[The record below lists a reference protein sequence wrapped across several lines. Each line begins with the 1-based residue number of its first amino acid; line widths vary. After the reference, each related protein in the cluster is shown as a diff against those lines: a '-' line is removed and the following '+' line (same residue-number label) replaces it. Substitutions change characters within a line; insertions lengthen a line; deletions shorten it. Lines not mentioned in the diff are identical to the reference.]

1 MRDRLTTSLRRSRRR
16 ARSTSVRRRRQLAG
30 IIGGAILVVTAA
42 ACGSGDD
49 AGSSASDG
57 GAPAATP
64 DGSSAATAAEGSGGV
79 LRIAMSAGNVPWPAT
94 PPNEGY
100 EGYRFVGNNIYDGLT
115 RLELDQVD
123 TIPEPSPA
131 LAESWEVSP
140 DQTEWTFTLR
150 QDVTFHDGTPFN
162 ADAVIFQFERNKN
175 PDFEFYDA
183 TNAPRYG
190 AAFRYFQA
198 WEKID
203 DYTVKFT
210 MTQPYAWTLY
220 DLLGI
225 YYPSPTVVQEVGNE
239 AYNQHASGTG
249 PFTMTKYVD
258 GETMELTAN
267 EDYWGG
273 RPKLDQIILTPQS
286 EPASRLSAL
295 QAGEVDWA
303 EVPSPDAVAQ
313 LEAEGYQVMLGK
325 YPHGIMPRF
334 NQFREPFKDNLPLRQ
349 ALNYAL
355 DREGTAALLN
365 DVGYAAN
372 QYVYEGHPDYV
383 ADNPGYSY
391 DPDKAAELLAEAG
404 YEPGELKLKMAYTT
418 GGSGNMF
425 PGLMM
430 EKLQADF
437 KAIGVDVEL
446 MPMEWNT
453 LITAGLE
460 GLDAPQWSD
469 IDILWAS
476 PAAGMLPT
484 GYNVTFLST
493 RPGDLL
499 NATGLNDPVI
509 DDAYNAAMQAPTME
523 ESHAQIQAMMDQ
535 ALDQADFLFWMHDLN
550 LRVLSPNVHGYVHAQ
565 SWWVDFTRIWVE
577 S

>member
-1 MRDRLTTSLRRSRRR
+1 MRDRTTTSARRL
-16 ARSTSVRRRRQLAG
+16 RRRRLAG
-30 IIGGAILVVTAA
+30 IIAGTILVVTAA

-49 AGSSASDG
+49 DAGGSSGSG
-57 GAPAATP
+57 TGAPAGSP
-64 DGSSAATAAEGSGGV
+64 GGSSGETVATEGGSGGV
-79 LRIAMSAGNVPWPAT
+79 LRIAMSAGNIPWPAT

-100 EGYRFVGNNIYDGLT
+100 EGYRFVGNNIYDALT
-115 RLELDQVD
+115 RLNLDQAD
-123 TIPEPSPA
+123 EIPEPGPS
-131 LAESWEVSP
+131 LAESWETSP
-140 DQTEWTFTLR
+140 DLTEWTFTLR

-190 AAFRYFQA
+190 AVFRYFKS

-203 DYTVKFT
+203 DHTVKFT
-210 MTQPYAWTLY
+210 MTQPYAWTLH
-220 DLLGI
+220 DLLAI
-225 YYPSPTVVQEVGNE
+225 YFPSPTVVQEVGNE
-239 AYNQHASGTG
+239 AYNQSASGTG
-249 PFTMTKYVD
+249 PFVMTKYVD

-295 QAGEVDWA
+295 QSGEVDWA
-303 EVPSPDAVAQ
+303 EVPAPDAVPQ
-313 LEAEGYQVMLGK
+313 LEAEGFQVELGE

-334 NQFREPFKDNLPLRQ
+334 NLFREPFKDNLALRQ
-349 ALNYAL
+349 ALNHAL
-355 DREGTAALLN
+355 DRDGATALLN
-365 DVGYAAN
+365 NVGYPAT
-372 QYVYEGHPDYV
+372 QYVYEGHPDFV

-391 DPDKAAELLAEAG
+391 DPEKAKALLAEAG
-404 YEPGELKLKMAYTT
+404 YGPGELKLKMAYTT

-425 PGLMM
+425 PGPMM

-437 KAIGVDVEL
+437 AAIGVDVEL

-453 LITAGLE
+453 LITASLE
-460 GLDAPQWSD
+460 GLDTPQWSD

-484 GYNVTFLST
+484 GYNTTFLST
-493 RPGDLL
+493 RPGDLQ
-499 NATGLNDPVI
+499 NAAGLNDPVI
-509 DDAYNAAMQAPTME
+509 DEAYTAAMQASTME
-523 ESHAQIQAMMDQ
+523 ESHAEIQRMMDQ
-535 ALDQADFLFWMHDLN
+535 ALDQAYFLFWMHDLN
-550 LRVLSPNVHGYVHAQ
+550 LRVLSPDVHGYVHAQ
-565 SWWVDFTRIWVE
+565 SWWVDFTTIWVE

>member
-1 MRDRLTTSLRRSRRR
+1 MRERPIHRRL
-16 ARSTSVRRRRQLAG
+16 RRRRLAG
-30 IIGGAILVVTAA
+30 VLAGVLLAVSAVS
-42 ACGSGDD
+42 CGSSDDDGEPTADPASGATGGEPGD
-49 AGSSASDG
+49 
-57 GAPAATP
+57 
-64 DGSSAATAAEGSGGV
+64 AEGSGGV
-79 LRIAMSAGNVPWPAT
+79 LRIAMSAGNVPWPST

-100 EGYRFVGNNIYDGLT
+100 EGYRFVGNNIYDALT
-115 RLELDQVD
+115 RLNLDQAEE
-123 TIPEPSPA
+123 IPEPGPS
-131 LAESWEVSP
+131 LATSWEVS
-140 DQTEWTFTLR
+140 DDLTEWTFTLR
-150 QDVTFHDGTPFN
+150 EDVTFHDGTPFD
-162 ADAVIFQFERNKN
+162 ADAVIFQFERMKN

-183 TNAPRYG
+183 TNAPRY
-190 AAFRYFQA
+190 AATFRYFES

-203 DYTVKFT
+203 DHTVKFT

-225 YYPSPTVVQEVGNE
+225 YYPSPEAVRTYGNE
-239 AYNQHASGTG
+239 DYNQHATGTG
-249 PFTMTKYVD
+249 PFVMTKYVD

-273 RPKLDQIILTPQS
+273 RPKLDKIILVPQA

-303 EVPSPDAVAQ
+303 EVPAPDAVQQ
-313 LEAEGYQVMLGK
+313 LEAEGFQVMLGK

-334 NQFREPFKDNLPLRQ
+334 NEFREPFKDNLALRQ

-355 DREGTAALLN
+355 DREGTAALIN
-365 DVGYAAN
+365 NVGYPAT

-383 ADNPGYSY
+383 PDHPGYSY
-391 DPDKAAELLAEAG
+391 DPEKAAELLAEAG
-404 YEPGELKLKMAYTT
+404 YEPGELDLKMAYTT

-425 PGLMM
+425 PGPMM

-453 LITAGLE
+453 LITVGLE

-476 PAAGMLPT
+476 PAAGMLPP
-484 GYNVTFLST
+484 GYNATFLST
-493 RPGDLL
+493 RPGDVP
-499 NATGLNDPVI
+499 NAAGLNDPVI
-509 DDAYNAAMQAPTME
+509 DEAYTAAMQAPTME
-523 ESHAQIQAMMDQ
+523 ESRAEIRRMMKQ
-535 ALDQADFLFWMHDLN
+535 ALDQAHFLFWMHDLN
-550 LRVLSPNVHGYVHAQ
+550 LRVLSPKVHGYVHPQ

-577 S
+577 P